1 MAARQYEALTDGT
14 QALITQFVKEPKNEE
29 NLLKAFNEVALHNA
43 LSSKELKNIAIDE
56 FRKDMQNL
64 ATKDELSATR
74 EALQA
79 KIDMVEGKLTAE
91 ISRVESRLT
100 SRIDGLVGRI
110 DGVESELTAKI
121 DGLNGKIDNVETG
134 LMAEI
139 SRVES
144 ELTAKIDGVE
154 SKLTAKIDKVE
165 SNLTAQIKILDA
177 KFQNLEKLEA
187 RNFRFLAITLGAV
200 ILNFIAVAIG
210 VIKGFL

>member
-121 DGLNGKIDNVETG
+121 DG
-134 LMAEI
+134 
-139 SRVES
+139 
-144 ELTAKIDGVE
+144 VE
-154 SKLTAKIDKVE
+154 SKLTAKIDRVE